1 MSKICPAC
9 GCVNENDNARFCN
22 DCGAKFE
29 VNIPEPQA
37 RKITLKEVSGN
48 EEVEA
53 KSISEPQ
60 KPIPKQEEVSNLD
73 EVPAQPTKVEK
84 QVESAPFEE
93 DDDDDFGEVVIAPV
107 SFGTNDKEDDDD
119 VDDFEQPVFEKP
131 VNVNQTSE
139 PKVTK
144 TAFSSDNL
152 SDDEV
157 TNDPYYDDVLPEIDN
172 EIRAI
177 PRDVIFKVAGAVLVI
192 IAAAFYMLMV
202 WS

>member
-9 GCVNENDNARFCN
+9 GCVNENDNAKFCN

-53 KSISEPQ
+53 KPMSEPQ
-60 KPIPKQEEVSNLD
+60 KPILQEEAPKPNT
-73 EVPAQPTKVEK
+73 VPFQPISVEK
-84 QVESAPFEE
+84 PVESAPFEE

-131 VNVNQTSE
+131 VNETSE
-139 PKVTK
+139 PKITK